1 MKFIH
6 LADCHL
12 GSWNIPELNQL
23 NFESF
28 QYVIDTS
35 IKEKVDFVLI
45 AGDLFD
51 SAYPSID
58 ILKSAFNEFRK
69 LREED
74 IPVFII
80 AGSHDYSVSGKTFL
94 EVLEKSGFCK
104 DVSKYEEKN
113 GKIILFPTICKG
125 AAIYGF
131 PGKKSSLEVNDLE
144 RIKLQDSPGM
154 FKILM
159 LHTAIKDA
167 VPELAEI
174 KAIDPKK
181 LPNFDYLALGHLHIN
196 YAKDNIVY
204 SGPTFPNSLSEI
216 EELKYGSFYLF
227 NNGKFQRKEIKLKE
241 VYVLNLEIKN
251 TANTT
256 ENIISFL
263 EDENL
268 ENKIVI
274 IKLFGILENGKIT
287 DIDLKKIESVVKK
300 KRAFAFLRNT
310 SKLFLPDMEM
320 KISSIDEKDIE
331 ESIIKDFEKKNKS
344 KFNEVI
350 FPLMRSLQ
358 AEKLEDERISIFE
371 DRILSEINKILKI

>member
-216 EELKYGSFYLF
+216 EELKYGSFYIF